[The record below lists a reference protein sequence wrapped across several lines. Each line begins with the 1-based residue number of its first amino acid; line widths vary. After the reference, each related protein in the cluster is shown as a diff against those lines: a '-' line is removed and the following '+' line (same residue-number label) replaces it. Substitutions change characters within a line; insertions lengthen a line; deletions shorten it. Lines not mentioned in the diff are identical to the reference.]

1 MASSGEMEAL
11 VQVAL
16 QCVEEDKNARPTM
29 SPVFEMLSYQ
39 EKDLVPWPTKYDMSS

>member
-16 QCVEEDKNARPTM
+16 QCIEEDKNARPTT
-29 SPVFEMLSYQ
+29 SQVFEMLSYQ
-39 EKDLVPWPTKYDMSS
+39 EKDSVPWPTKYDMSS